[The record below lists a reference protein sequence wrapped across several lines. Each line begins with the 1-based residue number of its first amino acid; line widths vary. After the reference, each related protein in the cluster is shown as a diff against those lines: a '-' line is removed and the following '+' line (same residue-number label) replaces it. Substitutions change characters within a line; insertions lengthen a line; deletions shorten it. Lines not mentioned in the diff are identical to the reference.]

1 MSNTI
6 LIKHGQALKDAEGN
20 IIGLPSEALIPYELG
35 FCDSNNLLYIGTN
48 SGAIPIN
55 PVLENSE
62 GVLGIEHGGT
72 GAINVID
79 ARNNLGTNNA
89 ANITTGTLDINRLPT
104 ISIEKGGTG
113 ATNAASAR
121 NNLVGIGCNPE
132 SVIGEN
138 DLPANWKALG
148 IGVAYI
154 SDSTL
159 TSVNNQPTEYG
170 YILNGVY
177 GNLVAQ
183 TWFSYGSDTF
193 IFKRSGTVSDNTWG
207 DWVEGFSRY
216 DVIPLGNG
224 GTGATN
230 AATAAA
236 NLKVLPLTGGT
247 LTGNITIQKATVASN
262 TYDDGNPS
270 ITFKNAGGT
279 QPVQLVYT
287 DYNTIFDP
295 ASLTLT
301 GDQTGIAFIAPY
313 VKTTLIS
320 NAYGTATPSGSG
332 KTGQVYFQT
341 IS

>member
-6 LIKHGQALKDAEGN
+6 LIKHGQALKDEQDK
-20 IIGLPSEALIPYELG
+20 IIGLPSDALRPYELG

-55 PVLENSE
+55 PALENSV

-72 GAINVID
+72 NATNVTD

-121 NNLVGIGCNPE
+121 NKLVGIGYNPG

-148 IGVAYI
+148 MGVAYI
-154 SDSTL
+154 SDGTL
-159 TSVNNQPTEYG
+159 TSVNGQPTEYG

-177 GNLVAQ
+177 GNLVTQ

-207 DWVEGFSRY
+207 SWVEGFSRN
-216 DVIPLGNG
+216 DVIPVGNG

-230 AATAAA
+230 VATAAA

-247 LTGNITIQKATVASN
+247 LTGNITIQKATAASN

-270 ITFKNAGGT
+270 ITFKNAGGN

-287 DYNTIFDP
+287 DYNTVFDP

-320 NAYGTATPSGSG
+320 TAYGSATPSGTG

-341 IS
+341 VS